1 MLHHGKRLAIIHAM
15 ACACSFWFASGL
27 LTCLE
32 SLLFALVH
40 PPVRSPVAHA
50 VRTTCTS
57 AQALIGGPC
66 PQSDTPQPAL
76 NVHLSESCGSLF
88 ELPTELTSSKHC
100 SAWRIRLVVYGAR
113 LESVL
118 VSQPHEF
125 ESRILRHQGF
135 GFCQNPFVIRTHMHI
150 RSGPNMCTIV
160 HIHCFC
166 SGVAWHIFRDD
177 RIPTIFVPQQ
187 RIKTRKCDYVAHPNA
202 T

>member
-118 VSQPHEF
+118 CNSLTSSNLVS
-125 ESRILRHQGF
+125 SAIRVLA
-135 GFCQNPFVIRTHMHI
+135 FVKTLLLSAPTCIYAAVQI
-150 RSGPNMCTIV
+150 CAQSCTFTV
-160 HIHCFC
+160 FA
-166 SGVAWHIFRDD
+166 VAWHGTYSETTEF
-177 RIPTIFVPQQ
+177 PQFS
-187 RIKTRKCDYVAHPNA
+187 CHNSA
-202 T
+202 

>member
-100 SAWRIRLVVYGAR
+100 SAWRIRLVVYGVTASRVRISYPPPSGFWLLSKPFCYPHPHAYTQRSKYVHNRAHSLFLQWRGMAHIPRRPNSHNFRATTAHKNTKMR
-113 LESVL
+113 LRGTSE
-118 VSQPHEF
+118 
-125 ESRILRHQGF
+125 
-135 GFCQNPFVIRTHMHI
+135 CHM
-150 RSGPNMCTIV
+150 S
-160 HIHCFC
+160 
-166 SGVAWHIFRDD
+166 A
-177 RIPTIFVPQQ
+177 
-187 RIKTRKCDYVAHPNA
+187 K
-202 T
+202 